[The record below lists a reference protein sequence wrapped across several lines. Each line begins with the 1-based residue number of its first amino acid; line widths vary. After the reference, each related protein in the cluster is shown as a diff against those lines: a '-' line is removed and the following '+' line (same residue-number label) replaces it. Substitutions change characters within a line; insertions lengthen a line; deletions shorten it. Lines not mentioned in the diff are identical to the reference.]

1 MDLGL
6 MAIVF
11 SESTLPVQTMSLN
24 SDANT
29 ERRRRRFGD
38 LYFNLHLLSLFITP
52 PYLFDR
58 SS

>member
-29 ERRRRRFGD
+29 ERRRRRFGV
-38 LYFNLHLLSLFITP
+38 ITIRP
-52 PYLFDR
+52 IIR
-58 SS
+58 SAYD